1 LYIEMLLGRA
11 RNCPRNQTAGRMTA
25 NLDGDRTEHVDPPL
39 RWRFSGFWWLVTAF
53 WLFIALAN
61 ALEMSL
67 LQSEAIVQSLLV
79 AVVRLLP
86 WIILTPLIVWTCS
99 NYTLERATWRRSLW
113 VHLAVCALSMGIV
126 GTFAYLVPPPPLVLA
141 GQDGSAARRA
151 YRQPRAAAYA
161 ALRRVTLQMPT
172 FWGLVGV
179 AHAVRFYERSK
190 ARERRE
196 ADLEARLAQARLE
209 TLRMQLNPHFLFN
222 TLNSIASL
230 VHEDPDAA
238 EQMIEALSELLRLAL
253 HTSGRQETTLRD
265 ELSFLDHYLL
275 IERVRFGDRLHLE
288 KNIDLGALNAM
299 VPTLILQ
306 PLVENAVKH
315 GIESQLAPG
324 VIQITA
330 EHVDGSLRL
339 EVTDNGRGLSGSTF
353 TEGLGLRN
361 SRLRLKELYGEA
373 GKLQV
378 HSGEGRG
385 FSVEVLMPWRA
396 GMQEFLGERTFVGT

>member
-1 LYIEMLLGRA
+1 MELNHRI
-11 RNCPRNQTAGRMTA
+11 
-25 NLDGDRTEHVDPPL
+25 DRPEPVDAPL
-39 RWRFSGFWWLVTAF
+39 RWGFSGFWWLVTAF

-67 LQSEAIVQSLLV
+67 LQSEAIVPSLVV

-99 NYTLERATWRRSLW
+99 NYTLERATWRRSLG
-113 VHLAVCALSMGIV
+113 VHLVVCALSMGIV
-126 GTFAYLVPPPPLVLA
+126 GLFAYLVPPPPIALA
-141 GQDGSAARRA
+141 GQDVSAARRA

-179 AHAVRFYERSK
+179 AHALRFYERSK

-209 TLRMQLNPHFLFN
+209 ALRMQLNPHFLFN

-230 VHEDPDAA
+230 VHEDPKAA
-238 EQMIEALSELLRLAL
+238 EEMIEALSELLRLAL
-253 HTSGRQETTLRD
+253 HTSSCQETTLRD

-275 IERVRFGDRLHLE
+275 IERARFGERLCIE
-288 KNIDLGALNAM
+288 KNIDVSALGAM

-315 GIESQLAPG
+315 GIERQLAPA

-330 EHVDGSLRL
+330 EHSAQRLRL
-339 EVTDNGRGLSGSTF
+339 EVADNGRGLSGKSLS
-353 TEGLGLRN
+353 EGVGLRN
-361 SRLRLKELYGEA
+361 TRLRLKELYGDD
-373 GKLQV
+373 GKMEV
-378 HSGEGRG
+378 RSEVDGG
-385 FSVEVLMPWRA
+385 FSVELLLPWRTVLKEPA
-396 GMQEFLGERTFVGT
+396 FEDATAVS

>member
-1 LYIEMLLGRA
+1 MELNHSI
-11 RNCPRNQTAGRMTA
+11 
-25 NLDGDRTEHVDPPL
+25 DRPEPVDAPL

-67 LQSEAIVQSLLV
+67 LRSEAIGQSLVV
-79 AVVRLLP
+79 ALVRLLP
-86 WIILTPLIVWTCS
+86 WIFLTPLIVWTSS

-113 VHLAVCALSMGIV
+113 VHLAVCALSMAIV
-126 GTFAYLVPPPPLVLA
+126 GLFAYLVPPPPMSFA
-141 GQDGSAARRA
+141 GQDAAAARRA

-161 ALRRVTLQMPT
+161 ALRRITLQMPT

-179 AHAVRFYERSK
+179 AHALRFYERSK

-209 TLRMQLNPHFLFN
+209 ALRMQLNPHFLFN

-230 VHEDPDAA
+230 VHEAPKAA
-238 EQMIEALSELLRLAL
+238 EEMIEALSELLRMAL
-253 HTSGRQETTLRD
+253 HTSGRHETTLRD

-275 IERVRFGDRLHLE
+275 IERARFGERLCVE
-288 KNIDLGALNAM
+288 KNIDVAALDAV

-306 PLVENAVKH
+306 PLVENAVTH
-315 GIESQLAPG
+315 GIESQLAPS

-330 EHVDGSLRL
+330 EHAGPILRL
-339 EVTDNGRGLSGSTF
+339 EVTDNGRGLLGKTLS
-353 TEGLGLRN
+353 EGVGLRN
-361 SRLRLKELYGEA
+361 TRLRLKELYGNN
-373 GKLQV
+373 GKLEV
-378 HSGEGRG
+378 RSEPAGG
-385 FSVEVLMPWRA
+385 FSVELLLPWRTVIKESA
-396 GMQEFLGERTFVGT
+396 FEDAAALS